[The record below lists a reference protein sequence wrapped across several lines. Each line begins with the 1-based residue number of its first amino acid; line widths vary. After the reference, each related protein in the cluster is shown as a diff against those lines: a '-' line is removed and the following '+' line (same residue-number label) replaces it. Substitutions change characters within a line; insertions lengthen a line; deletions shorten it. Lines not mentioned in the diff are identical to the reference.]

1 MMEALQSVFT
11 LDTLLTTL
19 RLAIP
24 IALAAVGVTICERAG
39 VLNLGVEGMM
49 LLGAVSAVVGS
60 HYANNPWVGVLLAIL
75 VGGATGW
82 LHGLLCLRFR
92 GNQTVSGVGIN
103 LMASGLTVVIIKA
116 IWGQDGMSGRV
127 PQIQPV
133 DIPLLGDIP
142 VIGCFFRGQS
152 PFLYL
157 TVLLVFLIWYGVYHT
172 SYGLRLR
179 AIGDHP
185 LAVQTVG
192 VNVNRYRYAA
202 VILSGMLAGLGGAY
216 LSIVQ
221 NNLFV
226 SEMVAGRGFLAI
238 AANIF
243 GGWDPLGASLA
254 SLLFAFAQAL
264 RLNLAGLNIPDQFIQ
279 MLPYAVTLA
288 VLILIGGR
296 RRAKGPE
303 SIGTLL
309 D

>member
-1 MMEALQSVFT
+1 MMESLQSILT
-11 LDTLLTTL
+11 LETLLTTL

-49 LLGAVSAVVGS
+49 LMGAISAVVGS
-60 HYANNPWVGVLLAIL
+60 HFTGSPWFGILLAII
-75 VGGATGW
+75 VGGLTGF
-82 LHGLLCLRFR
+82 LHGLLSLRFR

-103 LMASGLTVVIIKA
+103 LAASGLTVVICKA
-116 IWGQDGMSGRV
+116 IWGNDGMSGQV
-127 PQIQPV
+127 AQIQPIDV
-133 DIPLLGDIP
+133 PLLCRIP
-142 VIGCFFRGQS
+142 ELGRFFQGQS

-157 TVLLVFLIWYGVYHT
+157 TILVVFLVWYAFYYS

-185 LAVQTVG
+185 LAVQSVG
-192 VNVNRYRYAA
+192 VNVTRYRYAA

-243 GGWDPLGASLA
+243 GGWDPFGAFLA

-264 RLNLAGLNIPDQFIQ
+264 RLNLAVLNIPDQFIQ
-279 MLPYAVTLA
+279 MLPYAITLI
-288 VLILIGGR
+288 VLILIGSR
-296 RRAKGPE
+296 RKAKGPE
-303 SIGTLL
+303 ALGVLV

>member
-1 MMEALQSVFT
+1 MIDSLQSIFT

-60 HYANNPWVGVLLAIL
+60 HFTGNPWIGVLSAIAI
-75 VGGATGW
+75 GGLTGL
-82 LHGLLCLRFR
+82 LHGVLSLRFH

-103 LMASGLTVVIIKA
+103 LMASGLTVVICKA
-116 IWGQDGMSGRV
+116 IWGNDGMSGQV
-127 PQIQPV
+127 AQIQTIDV
-133 DIPLLGDIP
+133 PLLCRIP
-142 VIGCFFRGQS
+142 VLGRFFQGQS
-152 PFLYL
+152 PFLYISI
-157 TVLLVFLIWYGVYHT
+157 LLVLVIWYGFYKT
-172 SYGLRLR
+172 FFGLRLR
-179 AIGDHP
+179 AIGDNP
-185 LAVQTVG
+185 MAVQSVG
-192 VNVNRYRYAA
+192 INVNQYRY
-202 VILSGMLAGLGGAY
+202 VVVVLSGMLAGLGGAY

-238 AANIF
+238 ASNIF
-243 GGWDPLGASLA
+243 GGWDPLGAALA

-264 RLNLAGLNIPDQFIQ
+264 RLNLADLNIPDQFIQ
-279 MLPYAVTLA
+279 MLPYAITLL
-288 VLILIGGR
+288 VLIVVGSR
-296 RRAKGPE
+296 RKAKGPE
-303 SIGTLL
+303 ALGTLV